1 MKTSSLGYL
10 IREGFRSLWTNRNMA
25 LASIGVLLSCLM
37 LLGSAVL
44 VVLNINQAVGWMES
58 QNIVMVY
65 LKSGTTQA
73 DIDVVEEA
81 FSRMDNIAETKFIS
95 KEEAL
100 ETQKKALGEDGDL
113 FDSYQGENPF
123 PDAYQV
129 SVKDVE
135 RYTETAEELRRISQI
150 EKVTERTEEAQ
161 TMLSVRNTVSVVS
174 FWVIGLLI
182 LVALFIIS
190 NTIKITIYER
200 RLEVSIMKSVG
211 ATNGFITMPFLI
223 EGMLIGLIAGLLST
237 GILWYVYGLAA
248 DGIFKMSA
256 FATLI
261 PFSDVGWLVLLCFI
275 GIGMAAGALGSFISV
290 QRYLRTNGGGV
301 YNVL

>member
-1 MKTSSLGYL
+1 M
-10 IREGFRSLWTNRNMA
+10 
-25 LASIGVLLSCLM
+25 
-37 LLGSAVL
+37 
-44 VVLNINQAVGWMES
+44 
-58 QNIVMVY
+58 
-65 LKSGTTQA
+65 
-73 DIDVVEEA
+73 
-81 FSRMDNIAETKFIS
+81 
-95 KEEAL
+95 
-100 ETQKKALGEDGDL
+100 
-113 FDSYQGENPF
+113 
-123 PDAYQV
+123 
-129 SVKDVE
+129 
-135 RYTETAEELRRISQI
+135 
-150 EKVTERTEEAQ
+150 
-161 TMLSVRNTVSVVS
+161 
-174 FWVIGLLI
+174 
-182 LVALFIIS
+182 FIIS

>member
-200 RLEVSIMKSVG
+200 RLVVSIMKSVG

-261 PFSDVGWLVLLCFI
+261 PFSNVGWLVLLCFI

>member
-261 PFSDVGWLVLLCFI
+261 PFSNVGWLVLLCFI